1 MQNQKK
7 ITCSTYL
14 TLFRLIGAPVIIP
27 YGIVQ
32 YSVYD
37 NFSYNFAIA
46 MLFLFFG
53 FTDFL
58 DGFIAR
64 KYGQETQ
71 IGAALDHIADKFL
84 VFSALIA
91 LLAVGK
97 ISYWWVIV
105 LIGREFFMMSL
116 REIALEHNMKI
127 KVSSWGKLK
136 TAFHIIL
143 IVWLIISQ
151 CYVFQQSASQSIQI
165 LLLVASVIISWG
177 SALDYVSKLYFQFKK

>member
-7 ITCSTYL
+7 ITLSTYL

-27 YGIVQ
+27 YCIVQ
-32 YSVYD
+32 YS
-37 NFSYNFAIA
+37 SYNNLTCNVAIA
-46 MLFLFFG
+46 ILFLFFG
-53 FTDFL
+53 LTDFL

-97 ISYWWVIV
+97 ISYWWVIA

-127 KVSSWGKLK
+127 KVSSWGKIK
-136 TAFHIIL
+136 TAFHIML
-143 IVWLIISQ
+143 IVWLIISP
-151 CYVFQQSASQSIQI
+151 CYAVQESARQGIQI
-165 LLLVASVIISWG
+165 LLLCTSVIISWG